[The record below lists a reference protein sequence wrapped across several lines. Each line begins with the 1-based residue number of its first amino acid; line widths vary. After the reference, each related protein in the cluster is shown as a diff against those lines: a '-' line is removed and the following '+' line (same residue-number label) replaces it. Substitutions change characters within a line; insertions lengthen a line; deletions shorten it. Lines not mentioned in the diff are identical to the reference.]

1 MVVIMKM
8 MIMVEMIG
16 NSSTSVPMSFKLKPV
31 Y

>member
-1 MVVIMKM
+1 MMVIMKM

-16 NSSTSVPMSFKLKPV
+16 NSSTSVPMSFKLKSV